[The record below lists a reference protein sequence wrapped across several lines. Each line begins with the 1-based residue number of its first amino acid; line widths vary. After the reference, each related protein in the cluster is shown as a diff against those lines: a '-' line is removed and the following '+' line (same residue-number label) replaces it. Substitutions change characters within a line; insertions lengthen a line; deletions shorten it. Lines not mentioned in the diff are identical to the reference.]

1 MTHASNFRML
11 AAVAV
16 VPLLFACDPVTYGQV
31 VIESRVPL
39 DACLSKLEEQLRA
52 EDGIKVMGSVA
63 DSRSVQI
70 SRGTDTIGLEL
81 QTPASTRV
89 TLSFKWLGTSGAEE
103 ERGPFRWLD
112 ELHARVLRTCALQ
125 DSDFTLQRR
134 CSAQRCKQWLKS
146 DPAA

>member
-1 MTHASNFRML
+1 MTRASNFKML

-16 VPLLFACDPVTYGQV
+16 VPLLFACDPVTHGEIV
-31 VIESRVPL
+31 LDSRVPL
-39 DACLSKLEEQLRA
+39 DACLSKLEQQLRA

-70 SRGTDTIGLEL
+70 SRGTDSIGLEL

-89 TLSFKWLGTSGAEE
+89 RLSFQWLGRSGAEE

-112 ELHARVLRTCALQ
+112 EVHARVLRTCALQ
-125 DSDFTLQRR
+125 DSDFTVQRK
-134 CSAQRCKQWLKS
+134 CSARLCKQWLKS